1 VGRLIVSITLPSEVK
16 ARKETYERY
25 EVDEACAEW
34 VWEACTEGGGK
45 PEECEREVYSQCPTV
60 KKAESH
66 YIAVIEGTG
75 LVTKEGILPLR
86 GLSGLT
92 YEWWVEGEETRRPEV
107 SFMTDPHPELDVP
120 FKVIVFCTWRE
131 KKPRYYD
138 LTLVFRATL
147 SGFVSEV
154 TGEARATTRVKF
166 PRH

>member
-1 VGRLIVSITLPSEVK
+1 VGRLIVSITLPSEVAAEK
-16 ARKETYERY
+16 RAFEYE

-34 VWEACTEGGGK
+34 VWEGCISEGGK
-45 PEECEREVYSQCPTV
+45 PEECEREVYSQCPKVT
-60 KKAESH
+60 KTETH
-66 YIAVIEGTG
+66 YVALIEGTG

-107 SFMTDPHPELDVP
+107 SFIADPHPELDVP
-120 FKVIVFCTWRE
+120 FKVILVCTWRG

-138 LTLVFRATL
+138 LTLVFKAKL
-147 SGFVSEV
+147 SGYASEA

-166 PRH
+166 PRR